1 MEAIYKP
8 GVIFRFRRS
17 KEAQGRSPSTAM
29 TEALR
34 HIAES
39 DEMRPFVTEARA
51 RRRNVVVE
59 VFHSSDG
66 HPLLIHIAAASERQ
80 AKGVANAGTGTI
92 LALRGQA
99 EGR

>member
-1 MEAIYKP
+1 
-8 GVIFRFRRS
+8 
-17 KEAQGRSPSTAM
+17 
-29 TEALR
+29 
-34 HIAES
+34 
-39 DEMRPFVTEARA
+39 
-51 RRRNVVVE
+51 VVVE